1 MYIWIIMVLFHFVQQ
16 HWSSWAARR
25 FIWLWN
31 CEGLDL
37 EAMHGQMA
45 ELTLVSKIL
54 RCWTC
59 WIFAHEFWW
68 LKISRLLRW
77 EKNTMHGRELRS
89 MNSCKWKMT
98 ILETKLIFQS
108 LVFHFHDY
116 GRKNGQ
122 QVLLYK
128 ASFTS
133 GNLTGKGTFSYGD
146 GRTYTGCLSSADSSF
161 GRLRVPADSSW
172 LQEEIVL
179 KRTYMTLHLPWDSG
193 FQALIRSTD
202 KNYTLV
208 DQPCIV
214 CVKGDFFEDV
224 KHGTDLSE
232 LQTWNLG

>member
-1 MYIWIIMVLFHFVQQ
+1 MYVYIIMVIFHFFQQ

-25 FIWLWN
+25 FIRLWN

-37 EAMHGQMA
+37 AAMHGQMA

-59 WIFAHEFWW
+59 WIFAREFWW
-68 LKISRLLRW
+68 LKHGLSRW

-89 MNSCKWKMT
+89 MNVVDFPSKIDLLNFSHNHGSGKWRFWR
-98 ILETKLIFQS
+98 LNSSSRALF
-108 LVFHFHDY
+108 FHFHDY

-128 ASFTS
+128 ASFKS

-172 LQEEIVL
+172 L
-179 KRTYMTLHLPWDSG
+179 
-193 FQALIRSTD
+193 
-202 KNYTLV
+202 
-208 DQPCIV
+208 
-214 CVKGDFFEDV
+214 
-224 KHGTDLSE
+224 
-232 LQTWNLG
+232 